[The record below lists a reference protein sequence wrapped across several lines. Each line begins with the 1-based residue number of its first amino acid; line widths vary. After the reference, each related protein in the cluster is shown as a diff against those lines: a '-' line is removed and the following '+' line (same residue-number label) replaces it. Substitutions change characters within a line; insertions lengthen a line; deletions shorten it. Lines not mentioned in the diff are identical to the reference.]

1 MHRYL
6 RLLALPCCLVW
17 LIGRRVLS
25 YALSLLL
32 CRRGILIDASSLISK
47 CFGFDVSDPGRSP
60 RGQRVAVIGG
70 GIAGCGAA
78 WSCARAGAKV
88 TLYEARKELGGNA
101 KTFTWEDGTTTGLSV
116 LAWPA
121 QYFHNYCR
129 LLRELKIESTEVDL
143 PFMVGP
149 HTGQMVSSA
158 ERERERDGD
167 GRERERER
175 ERERGRDG
183 PTI

>member
-1 MHRYL
+1 MHRCL

-17 LIGRRVLS
+17 LLCRRVLS

-32 CRRGILIDASSLISK
+32 CRRGILTDVFSLFSK
-47 CFGFDVSDPGRSP
+47 CFGFSDVADPGPSP
-60 RGQRVAVIGG
+60 RGKRVAVIGG

-78 WSCARAGAKV
+78 WSCARAGANV

-149 HTGQMVSSA
+149 HTGQMGSSA
-158 ERERERDGD
+158 RERERGIVERERDG
-167 GRERERER
+167 
-175 ERERGRDG
+175 